1 MTSDVLAL
9 PAPTRLIA
17 VPGFARLFVSGWLS
31 HMTRWGGLFL
41 GSLVVTQ
48 LTDSPV
54 LNQLVGACV
63 FAPMLLGGLVAGA
76 LSDRVDRRRLV
87 LATQAASIPVAVA
100 MAVVA
105 QLGLVQVWMVLVFTL
120 AIGFGGVVNMT
131 GLRPLMY
138 EVAGP
143 TFAARALALD
153 SAGVASASMAGAL
166 AGGALVD
173 AVGTGAAFGLLALL
187 LCAST
192 TLLRSVPSTVVP
204 PVPAAAAGPGP
215 RFDEQLQASLGLLR
229 RSPRLASVL
238 GVTIVMNLFHFS
250 FLPLVPVMAEQFAA
264 SPLLAGVLGSAAG
277 CGQLVGGM
285 VLATRRS
292 TSHGHAY
299 VGGSAIALGGLCLF
313 ATAPVLGL
321 ACAALLLAGMGQ
333 AGFATMQSLLAI
345 ESATAAERG
354 AALGLLSTA
363 IGALPLGMV
372 GIGVVA
378 ELLGPRATMLA
389 SSLTGLA
396 LLALCVRRLP
406 HLLMRV

>member
-1 MTSDVLAL
+1 MTSDVVAL
-9 PAPTRLIA
+9 PAPARLLA

-41 GSLVVTQ
+41 GSLVVTD

-76 LSDRVDRRRLV
+76 LSDRFDRRRLV
-87 LATQAASIPVAVA
+87 LATQAVSIPVAVA

-105 QLGLVQVWMVLVFTL
+105 QAGLVQVWMVFAFTL

-131 GLRPLMY
+131 ALRPLMY

-143 TFAARALALD
+143 TFATRALALD
-153 SAGVASASMAGAL
+153 SAGVASSSVAGAL
-166 AGGALVD
+166 AGGAVVD
-173 AVGTGAAFGLLALL
+173 AVGTGAAFALLALL

-192 TLLRSVPSTVVP
+192 TLLRGMPST
-204 PVPAAAAGPGP
+204 PAPGSTGSAT
-215 RFDEQLQASLGLLR
+215 RLDEQLQASLGLLH

-285 VLATRRS
+285 VLATRPS

-321 ACAALLLAGMGQ
+321 ACAALLFAGMGQ

-345 ESATAAERG
+345 ESATVAERG

-389 SSLTGLA
+389 SSVVGLV
-396 LLALCVRRLP
+396 LLGLCVRRLP